1 MGGTVFF
8 GVSMTLHFSRPPGL
22 EGLGKLRLASQSP
35 RRLELLRQVGLEP
48 TVIPPDVDET
58 QRSGESPVAYVE
70 RMARTKA
77 AWGAGP
83 EPCLGADTVVTL
95 DGVVFGKPENGMQ
108 ARHTLKYLAGRS
120 HQVLTA
126 VAVVIGDPPLTR
138 SMVST
143 TTVWMKNASD
153 QEIDAYVASGE
164 SMDKAGAYGIQGLGA
179 FLVARIEGSYTG
191 VVGLPL
197 FETVVLLQWAADPHR
212 ASP

>member
-1 MGGTVFF
+1 
-8 GVSMTLHFSRPPGL
+8 
-22 EGLGKLRLASQSP
+22 
-35 RRLELLRQVGLEP
+35 
-48 TVIPPDVDET
+48 
-58 QRSGESPVAYVE
+58 
-70 RMARTKA
+70 
-77 AWGAGP
+77 
-83 EPCLGADTVVTL
+83 
-95 DGVVFGKPENGMQ
+95 
-108 ARHTLKYLAGRS
+108 KYLAGRS